1 MAKNQEQ
8 KKLKR
13 QKIATPAE
21 LEIKVA
27 DGDSVKEEQQESR
40 RLKAAD
46 AALAEAMALRSDA
59 LADKEETG
67 PIPGSS
73 AVRALTAVLLAEFKQ
88 HAVAT
93 KEWNQMAN
101 AAWGARMS
109 EHSNSL
115 AMEMERRS
123 TQLFVTC
130 KAALDTVPSAV
141 AAAME
146 TVPTAISEQ
155 VDGFKEQV
163 SGVAPAVVDAVVP
176 AVVQG
181 LIKSVEFN
189 EHLQGAVETVV
200 RSTKFLEKSIEA
212 VQAVLDSPQ
221 FQDKVSGAVKAVMLS
236 AEFMDAIAARVTLA
250 QQPVMQQLLQ
260 QTSPVSHA
268 PYPSFSSPPPPGTQ
282 HQHSQWQQ
290 PQGRPGGSSW

>member
-1 MAKNQEQ
+1 
-8 KKLKR
+8 
-13 QKIATPAE
+13 
-21 LEIKVA
+21 
-27 DGDSVKEEQQESR
+27 
-40 RLKAAD
+40 
-46 AALAEAMALRSDA
+46 
-59 LADKEETG
+59 
-67 PIPGSS
+67 
-73 AVRALTAVLLAEFKQ
+73 
-88 HAVAT
+88 
-93 KEWNQMAN
+93 MAN

-130 KAALDTVPSAV
+130 KAVLDTVPSAV

-200 RSTKFLEKSIEA
+200 RSAKFLEKSIEA

-221 FQDKVSGAVKAVMLS
+221 FQDKVSGAVRAVMLS
-236 AEFMDAIAARVTLA
+236 SEFMDAIAARVTLA
-250 QQPVMQQLLQ
+250 HQQPVMQQLLQ

-268 PYPSFSSPPPPGTQ
+268 QYPSFSSPPPPGTQ